1 MARYNHREAEARQR
15 ARWEA
20 ARLHEAPTA
29 DTGKP
34 KTYVLEMFPYP
45 SGRIHMGHVR
55 NYAMGDVLARYA
67 RANGRDVLHPM
78 GWDAFGLPAENA
90 AFERGAHPATW
101 TRSNIAAMRD
111 QLKLLGLAI
120 DWSREFA
127 TCDESYY
134 AQQQR
139 LFLELFGR
147 GLAYRKEAKVNW
159 DPVEHTV
166 LANEQVVDGRGWR
179 SGALIETRLLSQWFF
194 RITAFADDLIEA
206 LKGLDDWPEKVR
218 VMQTNWI
225 GRSHGLRLRWD
236 WAGAGPTPDGV
247 EVFTTRPDTLF
258 GASFLAVAA
267 DHPVATAVAAGNPDA
282 AAFMEECRRLGTS
295 AEAIE
300 AAEKRGVDTGLRV
313 SNPFA
318 PHQTVPVW
326 IANFVLMDYGTG
338 AVFGCPGHDARDHAF
353 ASKYGLAI
361 RPVVIPDGADADAF
375 SVEAEAYAGP
385 GVLAHSG
392 FLNGL
397 DTAAAKEAAIV
408 HAERAGQG
416 TRTTTYRLRDW
427 LVSRQRYW
435 GCPIPIIHCDDCG
448 PVPVPADQLPVR
460 LPDDVTFD
468 APGNPLDRHPTWK
481 HVDCPSC
488 GKPARRETDTLDTFV
503 DSSWYY
509 ARFCGQPGDQP
520 TDVAEAARWLP
531 VDHYIGG
538 VEHAVLHLLYARFFA
553 RALKAGGHIG
563 VDEPFRH
570 LFTQGMVTH
579 ETYRSAS
586 GGWLSPAEIEER
598 DGIKVEVAT
607 GAPVK
612 VGPSEKMSK
621 SLRNTVDPT
630 EIVETFG
637 ADVAR
642 WFTLSDSPPERDV
655 EWSQT
660 GAEGSWR
667 FVQRLWGL
675 FDAAP
680 PGDPLAAAPA
690 AEGSGLALRRAAH
703 RTIEAVSA
711 GIKGIRFNTA
721 IAQVYELANAFKAA
735 ADAPDAVR
743 LEALSILARLI
754 APFMPHLAETA
765 WERIG
770 GDGFVMEAPWPV
782 ADPALL
788 AVDSITVPVQING
801 KRRSE
806 VALAP
811 GAAEADAR
819 TAALGDARIT
829 AALAGQTVRKVIVVQ
844 DRIINIVAG

>member
-1 MARYNHREAEARQR
+1 MARYNHRESEPRQR
-15 ARWEA
+15 ARWDA
-20 ARLHEAPTA
+20 ARLHENAGSGNSK
-29 DTGKP
+29 D

-45 SGRIHMGHVR
+45 SGRIHVGHVR

-67 RANGRDVLHPM
+67 RAKGRDVLHPM

-90 AFERGAHPATW
+90 ALERGAHPGDW
-101 TRSNIAAMRD
+101 TRGNIAIMRE
-111 QLKLLGLAI
+111 QLQQLGLSI
-120 DWSREFA
+120 DWTREFA
-127 TCDESYY
+127 TCDETYY
-134 AQQQR
+134 GQQQR
-139 LFLELFGR
+139 LFLELLDR

-159 DPVEHTV
+159 DPVEHSV

-194 RITAFADDLIEA
+194 KITAFADELIA
-206 LKGLDDWPEKVR
+206 GLDTLTEWPEKVR

-225 GRSHGLRLRWD
+225 GRSQGLRLRWN
-236 WAGAGPTPDGV
+236 WAGEGPTADGI

-267 DHPVATAVAAGNPDA
+267 DHPVAASVAANDPKA
-282 AAFMEECRRLGTS
+282 AAFIEECRRLGTS
-295 AEAIE
+295 VAVVE
-300 AAEKRGVDTGLRV
+300 AAEKQGYDTGQRV
-313 SNPFA
+313 RNPFS
-318 PHQTVPVW
+318 PEETVPVW

-338 AVFGCPGHDARDHAF
+338 AVFGCPGHDQRDYEF
-353 ASKYGLAI
+353 ASKYGLTI
-361 RPVVIPDGADADAF
+361 RPVVIPDGEDAHTFALKG
-375 SVEAEAYAGP
+375 EAYVGP

-397 DTAAAKEAAIV
+397 DVAAAKEAAIAR
-408 HAERAGQG
+408 AETIGQG
-416 TRTTTYRLRDW
+416 VRTTTYRLRDW

-435 GCPIPIIHCDDCG
+435 GCPIPVIHCDDCG
-448 PVPVPADQLPVR
+448 VVPVPMDQLPVR
-460 LPDDVTFD
+460 LPEDVTFD
-468 APGNPLDRHPTWK
+468 TPGNPLDRHPTWK

-509 ARFCGQPGDQP
+509 ARFCGQPSDRP
-520 TDVAEAARWLP
+520 TDVASANRWLP

-538 VEHAVLHLLYARFFA
+538 VEHAVLHLLYSRFFA
-553 RALKAGGHIG
+553 RALKAGGH
-563 VDEPFRH
+563 VDVEEPFRR

-579 ETYRSAS
+579 ETYSSAA
-586 GGWLSPAEIEER
+586 GGWLSPAEIEDR
-598 DGIKVEVAT
+598 DGLKVEIAT

-612 VGPSEKMSK
+612 VGPIEKMSK
-621 SLRNTVDPT
+621 SKRNTYDSS

-667 FVQRLWGL
+667 MVQRLWGL
-675 FDAAP
+675 FDTAP
-680 PGDPLAAAPA
+680 AGDPLAAGTDADGP
-690 AEGSGLALRRAAH
+690 GLALRRAAH
-703 RTIEAVSA
+703 RGAAAVTA
-711 GIKGIRFNTA
+711 GIESMRFNTA
-721 IAQVYELANAFKAA
+721 IAQIYEYANAFKAA
-735 ADAPDAVR
+735 DGASDAAR

-765 WERIG
+765 WERLG
-770 GDGFVMEAPWPV
+770 GSGFIIDAPWPE

-788 AVDSITVPVQING
+788 TVDEITVPVQING
-801 KRRSE
+801 KRRGE
-806 VALAP
+806 VLLAP
-811 GAAEADAR
+811 GIPEAEAQA
-819 TAALGDARIT
+819 AALADAKIA
-829 AALAGQTVRKVIVVQ
+829 AALAGQTVRKVIVVK